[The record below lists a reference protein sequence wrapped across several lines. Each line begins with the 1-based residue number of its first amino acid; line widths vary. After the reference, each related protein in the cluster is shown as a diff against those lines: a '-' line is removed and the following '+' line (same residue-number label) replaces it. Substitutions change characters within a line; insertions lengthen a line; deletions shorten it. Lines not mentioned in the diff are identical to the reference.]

1 MRIMAKK
8 PAHELP
14 PKHGG
19 AWVSLA
25 GIEPPLTTMGVG
37 EILGSEVSVQ
47 IAGREVTATV
57 KQVDPAHDQALVE
70 W

>member
-1 MRIMAKK
+1 MAKK

-14 PKHGG
+14 PEHRG

-25 GIEPPLTTMGVG
+25 GIEPPLTTLDVG
-37 EILGSEVSVQ
+37 EILGSVISVQ

-57 KQVDPAHDQALVE
+57 KQVDPTSDQALVE